1 MKNMIE
7 ALKKKYVRAKT
18 DKKRDAIREE
28 LRKLC
33 EEDTVAVA
41 EAALENIK
49 ETNAELLRGKLNDIL
64 PIVSVSYL
72 AKTYFQKSPQWFY
85 QRLNGNAVNGKPAQ
99 FTNDELKVLHSALMD
114 ISGKISASASVV
126 F

>member
-1 MKNMIE
+1 MIE